1 MNLSVPIGI
10 AQHFRN
16 AAEGEIQ
23 VALKRI
29 QIFERTENIT
39 PAIENPQI
47 NETSV
52 PSLTVSDITIIIWFT
67 VVILMAAII
76 LLWILHTKKLL
87 NKCPSVTRPDIKAV
101 LERKCKE
108 LGIKQEVNV
117 YYLDV
122 NITDGPTVT
131 GIFNPKIF
139 LPRVIAENWTIE
151 EIEPLLSHELVH
163 IKQHDLLVNWL
174 QIIFQVIF
182 FFHPIIWYVNWKIR
196 QIREEVCDDI
206 AIQLIDNKRKRY
218 SRGILNVLEEIF
230 RDPSFGFVG
239 LGFSE
244 RKSSLAKRIIRITN
258 KKYTFYKPMTSLSII
273 VLIVISALSIS
284 IACDKS
290 IASIT
295 SDNYISREEEQI
307 FFPPAEIKYLTLKI
321 IKTGEYEV
329 EGIPANSSNIGSVL
343 KEVIEKNNNNKL
355 SIQNNAN
362 ISFEDINY
370 IMNLAYSVGFKY
382 IIIE

>member
-1 MNLSVPIGI
+1 MGV
-10 AQHFRN
+10 
-16 AAEGEIQ
+16 
-23 VALKRI
+23 
-29 QIFERTENIT
+29 
-39 PAIENPQI
+39 
-47 NETSV
+47 
-52 PSLTVSDITIIIWFT
+52 
-67 VVILMAAII
+67 MI
-76 LLWILHTKKLL
+76 LLWILYTKNLL
-87 NKCPSVTRPDIKAV
+87 KKCPPVTRSDIKAL
-101 LERKCKE
+101 LEKKCKN
-108 LGIKQEVNV
+108 LGIKQEVNI

-131 GIFNPKIF
+131 GIFRPKIY
-139 LPRVIAENWTIE
+139 LPRRIVEKWTIK

-174 QIIFQVIF
+174 QIIFQVLF

-273 VLIVISALSIS
+273 VLIVISAFSIS
-284 IACDKS
+284 IASDRS

-295 SDNYISREEEQI
+295 SNVSTSEIETNEFLPEAHPSPIQI
-307 FFPPAEIKYLTLKI
+307 I
-321 IKTGEYEV
+321 IKDIEKYEV
-329 EGIPANSSNIGSVL
+329 EGIPTTSSNLASVL
-343 KEVIEKNNNNKL
+343 KEEMEKSSKKTAIIYMNSELPQKYFNYVMD
-355 SIQNNAN
+355 
-362 ISFEDINY
+362 ISDSLGFEY
-370 IMNLAYSVGFKY
+370 VGVSEIKR
-382 IIIE
+382 